1 MIESEKIPKRIIQF
15 CHNINDAPKE
25 LCEAAFKTR
34 SNLSGYEYILAD
46 DEFVKSILIESWDE
60 RLYGW
65 YCKNKIPASR
75 ADMARLILL
84 YHYGGFYVDL
94 SMEMISSLDD
104 YLNTDVTLLKRD
116 DFERYKDD
124 PSKAHFTNSIIGAPR
139 ESEFIALLISKMRFN
154 FSAGCYQY
162 DVIRCTGPG
171 LINSIIGEYIDLLNV
186 GIISFKKAKG
196 EVFNY
201 IRVQGF
207 SNSWTKLQSQG
218 ILDTSSTNKKARRL
232 QLHLGWPKVGS
243 TSIQDFY
250 QKFPRLENKYIYPV
264 SGRPNGV
271 RAHHQLVKYNF
282 SGMVSKNLFKEV
294 LGFEKV
300 VISSEQG
307 VADSFE
313 PDFFKGLQG
322 FLANFG
328 RDYDVHI
335 YLKNI
340 YSLIESAYSQCL
352 MTDLYDIVYPDYDK
366 DINAFFL
373 AVMSGKKSHIFKLG
387 QVLSRFDEE
396 VGSDN
401 LTVKVVGFDTV
412 SFDVL
417 KDFVVNNGTKE
428 FFDNQHILNKQSNAS
443 LSVPEKCVLYLAN
456 SAGLNRSD
464 KVKVLNRYS
473 EELKG
478 LAGKIPSKSD
488 FCNIVTK
495 SSLDEI
501 NRKLDFFMPDFISE
515 ESCKYI
521 FKEPDLNGDYITIES
536 LLDYDLIKKVDRE
549 IKSVATRSIY

>member
-1 MIESEKIPKRIIQF
+1 MIGSEKIPKRIIQF

-25 LCEAAFKTR
+25 LYEAAYNTR
-34 SNLSGYEYILAD
+34 SNLSEYEYILAD
-46 DEFVKSILIESWDE
+46 DDFVKNILIENGDE
-60 RLYGW
+60 RLYSW
-65 YCKNKIPASR
+65 YCNNKIPASR

-84 YHYGGFYVDL
+84 YQYGGFYIDL
-94 SMEMISSLDD
+94 SMEMISPLDE
-104 YLNTDVTLLKRD
+104 YLNSDVTLLKRD
-116 DFERYKDD
+116 DFERYKDN

-186 GIISFKKAKG
+186 GVISFKKARG

-201 IRVQGF
+201 VRVQGF

-218 ILDTSSTNKKARRL
+218 IIETPSIDKKARRL

-250 QKFPRLENKYIYPV
+250 QKFPRLEHKYIYPV

-271 RAHHQLVKYNF
+271 RAHHQLVKYKF
-282 SGMVSKNLFKEV
+282 SGAVSKNFFKET
-294 LGFEKV
+294 LGFEKII
-300 VISSEQG
+300 ISSEQG
-307 VADSFE
+307 VADLFE
-313 PDFFKGLQG
+313 PDFFEGLNR

-328 RDYDVHI
+328 RDYYVHI

-373 AVMSGKKSHIFKLG
+373 AVMGGKKSHIFKLG
-387 QVLSRFDEE
+387 EVLSGFDKE

-401 LTVKVVGFDTV
+401 LSVKVVGFDKS

-417 KDFVVNNGTKE
+417 EEFIENNGTKE
-428 FFDNQHILNKQSNAS
+428 FFESQATLNKQSNAS

-456 SAGLNRSD
+456 SAGLSRND
-464 KVKVLNRYS
+464 KFKILNDYG

-478 LAGKIPSKSD
+478 LARKIPSKSD
-488 FCNIVTK
+488 FCNIVTRC
-495 SSLDEI
+495 SLDEI
-501 NRKLDFFMPDFISE
+501 NRNLDFSMPDFISK
-515 ESCKYI
+515 ESCRYI
-521 FKEPDLNGDYITIES
+521 FEEPDLNVDYIKIES
-536 LLDYDLIKKVDRE
+536 LLDYDLIKEVGGK
-549 IKSVATRSIY
+549 IKSAASSSSY